1 MGTSLQVFDRLQ
13 VGIEVVSTKG
23 TLVAATRQI
32 IGNHGWSEE
41 QDFYRSP
48 YPEGYRA
55 TPGGAGVIMRKGVSL
70 DIETE
75 LSAEDVLWPLMTGV
89 LGSVTPTVSDVSAQ
103 TWVFTPQL
111 TTSVATIQS
120 LTAEF
125 LRGDGVT
132 NHYYGESGY
141 MMTESFGFEWAYN
154 QVAKMKAKLFGR
166 ARQTDTPTAA
176 LVPYPTREALVSNTL
191 IVSLDTTWAGLGG
204 SALSGIVR
212 SASFDCITGYAANYT
227 LAGRADV
234 DHTGHKVGIIGG
246 TLNLVM
252 EFDAAGAAAALTNW
266 RANNIVFIRL
276 KNTGSLAGAATVSR
290 GVQVDGAYRFVS
302 TPTFSVDGEQVLV
315 TASLEAV
322 RDTTANKIL
331 EFTAINKLAAI
342 A

>member
-1 MGTSLQVFDRLQ
+1 MATALQVFDKLQ
-13 VGIEVVSTKG
+13 VGIEAVGAKG
-23 TLVAATRQI
+23 TLVAATRQL

-48 YPEGYRA
+48 YPAGYRA

-75 LSAEDVLWPLMTGV
+75 LSAEDALWPLMTGV
-89 LGSVTPTVSDVSAQ
+89 LGSVSPSTSDTTAK
-103 TWVFTPQL
+103 TWVFSPEL
-111 TTSVATIQS
+111 TTAAVTIQS

-125 LRGDGVT
+125 IHGDGTT

-141 MMTESFGFEWAYN
+141 MLTQEFSYEWAYN

-166 ARQTDTPTAA
+166 ARQTDTPTPA
-176 LVPYPTREALVSNTL
+176 LVPYPTREALVSNAL

-204 SALSGIVR
+204 SALTGIVR
-212 SASFDCITGYAANYT
+212 SANFVCQTGYAPDYT
-227 LAGRADV
+227 LAGRSDV
-234 DHTGHKVGIIGG
+234 DHTGHKVGMIGG
-246 TLNLVM
+246 TLSLVM
-252 EFDAAGAAAALTNW
+252 EFDANGAAAALTNW

-276 KNTGSLAGAATVSR
+276 KNTGSLAGAATVYR
-290 GVQVDGAYRFVS
+290 TVQVDGAYRFVS
-302 TPTFSVDGEQVLV
+302 TPTFSADGEQVLV
-315 TASLEAV
+315 TVSLEAV

>member
-1 MGTSLQVFDRLQ
+1 MATALQVFDKLQ
-13 VGIEVVSTKG
+13 VGIEAVGAKG
-23 TLVAATRQI
+23 TLVAATRQL
-32 IGNHGWSEE
+32 IGNWAWSEE

-48 YPEGYRA
+48 YPAGYRA
-55 TPGGAGVIMRKGVSL
+55 TPGGAGSIMRKGVVL
-70 DIETE
+70 EGDTE

-89 LGSVTPTVSDVSAQ
+89 LGSVTPSTSDTSAK
-103 TWVFTPQL
+103 TWVFTPEL
-111 TTSVATIQS
+111 TTGVPVIQS

-154 QVAKMKAKLFGR
+154 QVAKMKARLFGR
-166 ARQTDTPTAA
+166 ARQTDTPTGS
-176 LVPYPTREALVSNTL
+176 LVPYTTREALVSNTL

-212 SASFDCITGYAANYT
+212 SASIDVMTGYAPNYT
-227 LAGRADV
+227 LAGRSDV

-276 KNTGSLAGAATVSR
+276 KNTGSLAGAATVYR
-290 GVQVDGAYRFVS
+290 TVQVDGAFRFTA
-302 TPTFSVDGEQVLV
+302 TPSFSADGEQVLV

-331 EFTAINKLAAI
+331 EFTAINKLATI
-342 A
+342 